1 MRNPVG
7 GPWPTGSSVRVR
19 GRRWAVVHQSNGSD
33 CSLLRLRGSD
43 PFTPSILRTLLLPF
57 DRPRSVPSTST
68 VVVNAERW
76 LRVVQRAALE
86 AAPFGGL
93 FPAAAGRIDLHPYQM
108 EPALAALRDGSARIL
123 IADAVGLGKTVQ
135 AGLLMRQLSA
145 ERDLF
150 RGLVVVPASLREQWS
165 VELKERFDLQST
177 VMTSTSLARAAREL
191 PDEVSP
197 WSLPGVYICSFEF
210 IRRPEVLRPLED
222 SGWDLLVVDEAHAA
236 TVGSARR
243 AAVDAVAQRSR
254 RVVLLTATPH
264 AGDDEQFRSLCR
276 IGRAGANRDP
286 VLLFQRSRTDVGIKQ
301 DRRTVF
307 LTIALSPAERRA
319 HRLLERYTSAL
330 CAESPTGRGA
340 PQQRLLAI
348 VLRKR
353 ALSSVSALSAS
364 CRRRLSLLQSDDQP
378 NIGDQ
383 LSLPLDD
390 DEVLQ
395 DDEVPEAL
403 LGAAG
408 LGDVVRERRWLEAIA
423 ESAECAARH
432 DSKVERLKRFLSRVK
447 EPVIVFTEYRDTLA
461 RLQDALGPAF
471 PALDTL
477 HGGMIATERSIAQ
490 RRFNER
496 GTLLLATDA
505 AAEGLNLH
513 HRCRIVVHFELPWSP
528 ARLEQRTGRVDRM
541 GQTRRV
547 HEILLVASDTAERL
561 VLAPLARRVSRS
573 RTLGAS
579 PPRLLETLSESRVA
593 AAILDGTPL
602 ESRTVSFE
610 QDVTRAEPHV
620 GHAARLEAARIADLR
635 CWIRHPTTTAS
646 INGYPVAVVG
656 TEKTDI
662 APGVIRVCTLTLSAA
677 DGAIIHTEVVALHQA
692 LHVRW
697 PSEPDDVRQSLG
709 RLSLQH
715 EALHELLPLFEAR
728 IEQVRISCARV
739 AAVLSTREETMS
751 SVAESSARRLVQR
764 GLFDRRSE
772 IEDHERA
779 RVQSAIHDDR
789 MQHLN
794 SLNAWQQLTPSLRL
808 LAILLVNG
816 PVGR

>member
-1 MRNPVG
+1 M
-7 GPWPTGSSVRVR
+7 RVR
-19 GRRWAVVHQSNGSD
+19 GRRWAVVNQSNGSD

-43 PFTPSILRTLLLPF
+43 PFTPSIVRTLLLPF
-57 DRPRSVPSTST
+57 DQPRSVPSTST
-68 VVVNAERW
+68 VVITPERW
-76 LRVVQRAALE
+76 VRVVERAAVE
-86 AAPFGGL
+86 AGPFGAL

-108 EPALAALRDGSARIL
+108 EPALAALRGGFTRIL

-145 ERDLF
+145 ERELF

-165 VELKERFDLQST
+165 AELEERFDLQST
-177 VMTSTSLARAAREL
+177 VITSTSLARAAREL
-191 PDEVSP
+191 PDDVSP

-222 SGWDLLVVDEAHAA
+222 SGWDLLIVDEAHAA
-236 TVGSARR
+236 TVGTARR

-276 IGRAGANRDP
+276 IGRTGGNSDR
-286 VLLFQRSRTDVGIKQ
+286 VLLFQRSRTDVGTKQ
-301 DRRTVF
+301 ERRTVF
-307 LTIALSPAERRA
+307 LTIALSTEERRA

-330 CAESPTGRGA
+330 CAESQTGRNT

-364 CRRRLSLLQSDDQP
+364 CRRRLSLLQCDEQP
-378 NIGDQ
+378 DVGEQ
-383 LSLPLDD
+383 MSLPLDD
-390 DEVLQ
+390 EEVLQ
-395 DDEVPEAL
+395 EDEAPEAL
-403 LGAAG
+403 LGVAG
-408 LGDVVRERRWLEAIA
+408 LADVVRERRWLETIAAI
-423 ESAECAARH
+423 AECAARY

-461 RLQDALGPAF
+461 RLQEALGAAF

-477 HGGMIATERSIAQ
+477 HGGMIAAERSIAQ

-513 HRCRIVVHFELPWSP
+513 HRCRVVVHFELPWSP
-528 ARLEQRTGRVDRM
+528 ARLEQRTGRVDRI

-573 RTLGAS
+573 RSLGAS
-579 PPRLLETLSESRVA
+579 PPGLLETLSESRVA

-602 ESRTVSFE
+602 EPTTISFD
-610 QDVTRAEPHV
+610 QDVTRPEPHV
-620 GHAARLEAARIADLR
+620 GDAARLEAARVADLR
-635 CWIRHPTTTAS
+635 CWIRHQTTRAS
-646 INGYPVAVVG
+646 ISGYPVAVLG
-656 TEKTDI
+656 TDKTAI

-677 DGAIIHTEVVALHQA
+677 DSAIVHTELVALHQGI
-692 LHVRW
+692 HMRW
-697 PSEPDDVRQSLG
+697 PTEPGDVRRSLA
-709 RLSLQH
+709 RLSLR
-715 EALHELLPLFEAR
+715 EENLHQFLPLFHAR
-728 IEQVRISCARV
+728 VEQVRVSCAQV
-739 AAVLSTREETMS
+739 AAALSARELALST
-751 SVAESSARRLVQR
+751 VAQSSARRLVQR

-772 IEDHERA
+772 IEDNERA
-779 RVQSAIHDDR
+779 RVQSAIDDER

-794 SLNAWQQLTPSLRL
+794 SLSACRQLTPSLRL

-816 PVGR
+816 PVGP